1 MIMITTLVNVW
12 VKEDHVAEFIAASR
26 INRDH
31 SRKEKGNIRFDLL
44 QDSNDPSRFIFYEAF
59 RDEQAVADHKKTSHY
74 LQWRD
79 KVADWMEQPRQ
90 GIRFNEVE

>member
-1 MIMITTLVNVW
+1 MTTTLVYVW
-12 VKEDHVAEFIAASR
+12 VKEVHIADFIAASR

-31 SRKEKGNIRFDLL
+31 SRKEPGNIRFDLL
-44 QDSNDPSRFIFYEAF
+44 QDSNNPSRFIFYEAF

-79 KVADWMEQPRQ
+79 RVAEWMEQPRQ